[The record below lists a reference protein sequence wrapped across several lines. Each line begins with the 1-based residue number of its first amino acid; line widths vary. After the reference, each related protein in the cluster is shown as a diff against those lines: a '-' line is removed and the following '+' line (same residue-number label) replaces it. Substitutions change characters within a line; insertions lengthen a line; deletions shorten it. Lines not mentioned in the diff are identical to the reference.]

1 MHLRKSFVGLL
12 FRIQTSDLKERR
24 RFRLGLGY
32 PHLEEF
38 PGEYLVSG
46 FPFVSVG
53 DVLSHYRIVRKLGH
67 GAYSTV
73 PMAR

>member
-1 MHLRKSFVGLL
+1 MRDDTMDLAVFRKA
-12 FRIQTSDLKERR
+12 
-24 RFRLGLGY
+24 GY

-73 PMAR
+73 WLAEDL

>member
-1 MHLRKSFVGLL
+1 MDLAVFRKA
-12 FRIQTSDLKERR
+12 
-24 RFRLGLGY
+24 GY

-46 FPFVSVG
+46 FPFVS

-73 PMAR
+73 WLAEDL